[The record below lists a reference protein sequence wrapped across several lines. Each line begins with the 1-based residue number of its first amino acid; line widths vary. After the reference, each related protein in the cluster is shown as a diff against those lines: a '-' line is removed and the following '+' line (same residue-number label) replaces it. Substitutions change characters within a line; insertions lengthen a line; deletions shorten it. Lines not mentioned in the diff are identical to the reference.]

1 VNSAE
6 ISTLVSFL
14 STPRPNGSQA
24 LKNTTEAVRG
34 WLEERGISVQS
45 QHFVL
50 YPYFME
56 LLGLWMV
63 LTGLLLPVAALLR
76 WGWGGLVVA
85 LLALAVPLLEV
96 YFLRPTITAL
106 IRQPAENLVVSF
118 PPSTLL
124 RKDGSRTAPTIS
136 SPDVRGL
143 LSTSPPAVGGI
154 EGGHEVIL
162 CAHLDS
168 KTELLDHH
176 QRAVLLRLGVP
187 AMGLALVCGILIGA
201 EGFLP
206 AGSAAE
212 VVRWLAL
219 LLAFPVAVYGLGMGA
234 NLIGG
239 RFSRNPSTGAVDNGA
254 AAVVL
259 LTLAQRLQRE
269 EINLDRIIVTFL
281 FTVGEEAQMQGAQA
295 YVRDREHWPLSTA
308 VVNLEVMGQNGGYV
322 VWEQDGTAMLRLPT
336 DPLLNEI
343 LAKAVEAVTGDCP
356 IPAPS
361 VSSDAFAFL
370 RRSIPAT
377 TLGSFDLDLGGR
389 GFHSALDSPDRV
401 HPDRIAEGVEILG
414 RFLESVDSNRLCLE
428 ST

>member
-6 ISTLVSFL
+6 ISTLISLL
-14 STPRPNGSQA
+14 SVPRPNGSQA
-24 LKNTTEAVRG
+24 LKNTTEAVRA
-34 WLEERGISVQS
+34 WLEARGISVQS
-45 QHFVL
+45 QRFVL

-56 LLGLWMV
+56 LLGLWMA
-63 LTGLLLPVAALLR
+63 LTGLLLPIAALLR
-76 WGWGGLVVA
+76 WGWGGPTVA

-118 PPSTLL
+118 PPS
-124 RKDGSRTAPTIS
+124 S
-136 SPDVRGL
+136 SPAPV
-143 LSTSPPAVGGI
+143 
-154 EGGHEVIL
+154 GGHEVIL

-168 KTELLDHH
+168 KTEILDHH
-176 QRAVLLRLGVP
+176 RRAVLLRLGVP
-187 AMGLALVCGILIGA
+187 AMGLALVSGILIGV

-212 VVRWLAL
+212 VVHWLAL
-219 LLAFPVAVYGLGMGA
+219 LFALPVAIYGLGMGA

-254 AAVVL
+254 AAVIL
-259 LTLAQRLQRE
+259 LALAQRLQRE
-269 EINLDRIIVTFL
+269 ELILDRVLVTLL
-281 FTVGEEAQMQGAQA
+281 FTVGEEAQMQGALA
-295 YVRDREHWPLSTA
+295 YVRDREHWPVPIA
-308 VVNLEVMGQNGGYV
+308 IVNLEVMGQNGGYV
-322 VWEQDGTAMLRLPT
+322 VWERDGTAMLSLPT
-336 DPLLNEI
+336 DPFLNQM
-343 LAKAVEAVTGDCP
+343 LAEVVEEVTGDRP

-361 VSSDAFAFL
+361 ISSDAFAFL

-377 TLGSFDLDLGGR
+377 TLGSFDLELGGR

-401 HPDRIAEGVEILG
+401 HPGRLAETVEILG
-414 RFLESVDSNRLCLE
+414 RFLESTDSNHHLDLE

>member
-6 ISTLVSFL
+6 ISPLVSLL
-14 STPRPNGSQA
+14 STSRPNGSQA
-24 LKNTTEAVRG
+24 LEDTTRAVRA
-34 WLEERGISVQS
+34 WLEEWGIPVQS
-45 QHFVL
+45 QYFSL

-56 LLGLWMV
+56 LLGLWMA

-76 WGWGGLVVA
+76 WGWGGLIVA

-96 YFLRPTITAL
+96 YFLRPTVTAL

-118 PPSTLL
+118 PPST
-124 RKDGSRTAPTIS
+124 SPS
-136 SPDVRGL
+136 S
-143 LSTSPPAVGGI
+143 VGGR
-154 EGGHEVIL
+154 EVIL

-168 KTELLDHH
+168 KTEFLDHY

-187 AMGLALVCGILIGA
+187 AMGLALVSGILTGV

-206 AGSAAE
+206 AGNAAG

-219 LLAFPVAVYGLGMGA
+219 LLALPVAVYGLGMGA

-254 AAVVL
+254 AAVIL

-269 EINLDRIIVTFL
+269 ELHLDRVIVTLL
-281 FTVGEEAQMQGAQA
+281 FTVGEEAQMQGALA
-295 YVRDREHWPLSTA
+295 YVRDREHWPVPTA

-322 VWEQDGTAMLRLPT
+322 VWEQDGTAMLSLPT
-336 DPLLNEI
+336 DPLLNQM
-343 LAKAVEAVTGDCP
+343 LAEAVEAVTGDRP
-356 IPAPS
+356 IPAPF
-361 VSSDAFAFL
+361 VNSDAFAFL

-401 HPDRIAEGVEILG
+401 HPDRLAEAVEILG
-414 RFLESVDSNRLCLE
+414 RFLESADSTISVLSQRKE
-428 ST
+428 